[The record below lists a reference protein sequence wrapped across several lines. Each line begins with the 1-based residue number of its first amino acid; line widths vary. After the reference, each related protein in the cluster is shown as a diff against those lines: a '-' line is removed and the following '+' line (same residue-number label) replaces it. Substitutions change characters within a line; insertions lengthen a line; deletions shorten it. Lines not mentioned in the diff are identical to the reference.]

1 MDTLIQHSLLNDINR
16 VTQMIYKE
24 FPALYAHLQETPLS
38 LATDLKEMSH
48 GELTEYLESLKMQWT
63 SYSKVH
69 GIRKFMS
76 DTTYLKHYIQLIY
89 HPVCTT

>member
-1 MDTLIQHSLLNDINR
+1 MNTLIQHSILNDINR
-16 VTQMIYKE
+16 VTQMMYKE
-24 FPALYAHLQETPLS
+24 FPALYEHLDETPLS
-38 LATDLKEMSH
+38 LASDLKEMSL
-48 GELTEYLESLKMQWT
+48 GELNEYLESLKMQWK

-89 HPVCTT
+89 HPVSTT